1 MTWPLVQD
9 EFRTLAMLQQG
20 YSIARFGDGEFKMMD
35 GAGYVREPPN
45 KRLAAELRSV
55 LRRPHPKC
63 LRGIPTFDP
72 ISPKFPT
79 WSKHLGRFTRLMK
92 RTRGDFY
99 SAFISRPDS
108 APWIRTKEFAQGFMN
123 LWGGKRVAVLC
134 EKNNGSLRALDYAA
148 LEMLD
153 WVECP
158 SHEAYARIDEFE
170 KKLIRNDPHIVWL
183 SCGMTA
189 TCLANRLTKHGIQAI
204 DFGSGG
210 SFIAKLLAPKPDT
223 SHEEFS
229 LLRAHLDDR

>member
-9 EFRTLAMLQQG
+9 EFRTIAMLQQG

-72 ISPKFPT
+72 RSPKFPT
-79 WSKHLGRFTRLMK
+79 WQKHIGRFTRLMK
-92 RTRGDFY
+92 RTHGDFY

-108 APWIRTKEFAQGFMN
+108 APWIRTKEFAQELAT
-123 LWGGKRVAVLC
+123 LWKGKRIGVLC
-134 EKNNGSLRALDYAA
+134 EEESGMLRALEAEGWQPSAKYH
-148 LEMLD
+148 
-153 WVECP
+153 VVCP
-158 SHEAYARIDEFE
+158 SHKAYYHIDTFE
-170 KKLIRNDPHIVWL
+170 RVFVHDNPEIVIL
-183 SCGMTA
+183 NCGMTA
-189 TCLANRLTKHGIQAI
+189 TCLANRLAKRGIQAI

-210 SFIAKLLAPKPDT
+210 SFIAKLLAET
-223 SHEEFS
+223 E
-229 LLRAHLDDR
+229 